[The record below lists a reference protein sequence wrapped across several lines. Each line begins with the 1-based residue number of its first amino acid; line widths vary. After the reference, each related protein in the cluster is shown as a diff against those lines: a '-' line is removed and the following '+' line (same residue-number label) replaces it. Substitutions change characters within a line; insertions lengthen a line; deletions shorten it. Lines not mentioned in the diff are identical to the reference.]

1 MVFGR
6 RIGVDLGTAN
16 VLVYVK
22 GRGIVINEPA
32 VVAVATRD
40 NSIVAVGTDAREM
53 LGRTPGAI
61 QVIRPMR
68 EGVIADYVTTE
79 AMLRYFIGKVV
90 GRVSFVRP
98 EVMIC
103 VPAGVTGVEQRA
115 VQDAAEAAG
124 ARRPAHLIPEPLAAA
139 IGARIPVNVPQGHM
153 IVDIGGGRTEAAVI
167 SMYGIVVS
175 ESVRVAGDRLDDAIA
190 AYVKRR
196 HNLVVGDRTAE
207 ELKIA
212 IGSAMPLDEEMT
224 YQVRGRDQITGLPR
238 TITVSSTDVTNAIQD
253 PLAADRRR
261 GTFGA
266 GAHAAGAGL
275 RRRRP
280 RHRAFRRDGDAAQPR
295 PADHRGDRHPLLRGG
310 QPDGVR
316 GDGRRNRPGPPGPDQ
331 ALDARR
337 GRVAGH
343 VLAARAA
350 FSLQLLSGAQR
361 LGLPAR
367 LTDVDSWLAR
377 HPYFASLS
385 GLQVVRHP
393 L

>member
-1 MVFGR
+1 MFGK

-32 VVAVATRD
+32 VVAVAQRD
-40 NSIVAVGTDAREM
+40 NSIVAVGREARDM

-79 AMLRYFIGKVV
+79 AMLRYFIGRVI
-90 GRVSFVRP
+90 GRVSLIKP

-139 IGARIPVNVPQGHM
+139 IGARIPVHVPQGHM

-196 HNLVVGDRTAE
+196 HNLVIGDRTAE

-212 IGSAMPLDEEMT
+212 IGSALPLEEEML

-238 TITVSSTDVTNAIQD
+238 TITVSSMDVTNAVQD
-253 PLAADRRR
+253 SLQAIIGAVRSVLERTPPELASDVVDRGVVLSGGTAMLRNLDRLITEEIGIPCYVADHPMECVAM
-261 GTFGA
+261 GA
-266 GAHAAGAGL
+266 GI
-275 RRRRP
+275 
-280 RHRAFRRDGDAAQPR
+280 
-295 PADHRGDRHPLLRGG
+295 
-310 QPDGVR
+310 
-316 GDGRRNRPGPPGPDQ
+316 
-331 ALDARR
+331 ALDHLDLIKRSMPAE
-337 GRVAGH
+337 GEWLV
-343 VLAARAA
+343 
-350 FSLQLLSGAQR
+350 SL
-361 LGLPAR
+361 
-367 LTDVDSWLAR
+367 
-377 HPYFASLS
+377 
-385 GLQVVRHP
+385 
-393 L
+393 